1 MARALAIGSVRLS
14 DRAPRIVAAGGAAE
28 VDALAAADGADL
40 VELRADLWDDPR
52 PQSLPALLDR
62 VRAGGRPVILTV
74 RAAAEGGRPMDE
86 ADRRALYLAGLPHAD
101 ALDVEIASSALAA
114 ELAPRARAAAKPI
127 MLSAH
132 ALDTTPPAA
141 ALFQLVD
148 RGEALGADPTDRA
161 VGPARGRRAGTAP
174 PPPVLLVLERG
185 RPARGLLLALRVL
198 GCEQLL
204 LRPPRAPALLAP
216 DPCVLGRG
224 RFDDAAHPRF
234 ELVEQLAPGEKT
246 VEGLR
251 ALALA
256 LHDQA
261 ARPVAEHDAGRHL
274 VDVLPALAARAHEVL
289 VQVALAHAERLHA
302 RRERA
307 LLLGRHGEHARRL
320 SIRPPTP
327 PPRWGP
333 RSRSAVRRGSS
344 WRRAV
349 PGR

>member
-148 RGEALGADPTDRA
+148 RGEALGADLTKIATHAHDLADLRTLLE
-161 VGPARGRRAGTAP
+161 VTMVARGRSIVT
-174 PPPVLLVLERG
+174 
-185 RPARGLLLALRVL
+185 LAMGQMGPLSRL
-198 GCEQLL
+198 
-204 LRPPRAPALLAP
+204 
-216 DPCVLGRG
+216 
-224 RFDDAAHPRF
+224 
-234 ELVEQLAPGEKT
+234 
-246 VEGLR
+246 
-251 ALALA
+251 
-256 LHDQA
+256 
-261 ARPVAEHDAGRHL
+261 
-274 VDVLPALAARAHEVL
+274 VLPAAGSLLTYGHVGRPTAPSGQLA
-289 VQVALAHAERLHA
+289 VAELAP
-302 RRERA
+302 
-307 LLLGRHGEHARRL
+307 LLRRL
-320 SIRPPTP
+320 FF
-327 PPRWGP
+327 
-333 RSRSAVRRGSS
+333 
-344 WRRAV
+344 
-349 PGR
+349 